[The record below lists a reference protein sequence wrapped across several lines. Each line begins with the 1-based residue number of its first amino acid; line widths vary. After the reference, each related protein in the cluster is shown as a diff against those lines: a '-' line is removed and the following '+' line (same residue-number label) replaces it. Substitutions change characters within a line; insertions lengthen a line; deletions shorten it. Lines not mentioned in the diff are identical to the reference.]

1 MYDDSNE
8 LYNALQG
15 VKSRSG
21 FELFMNEL
29 VKDYTENKE
38 TWDNDTLKSFL
49 DTLHGFNY
57 NSENDRPSWK
67 AFAEM
72 LYAARVYE

>member
-1 MYDDSNE
+1 MDDDSNE
-8 LYNALQG
+8 LYDALQNI
-15 VKSRSG
+15 KSRSD

-29 VKDYTENKE
+29 VKDYTDNKE
-38 TWDNDTLKSFL
+38 SWDNDTLKSFL
-49 DTLHGFNY
+49 EALHGFNY
-57 NSENDRPSWK
+57 DSENDRPSWK